1 MLFIFK
7 DKISKKLYSHLVFRF
22 KSNICN
28 DIYYGKTI
36 GYFKVRT
43 YEHLGIT
50 FNWNKVKKTKK
61 WLYLTIF

>member
-50 FNWNKVKKTKK
+50 FN
-61 WLYLTIF
+61 